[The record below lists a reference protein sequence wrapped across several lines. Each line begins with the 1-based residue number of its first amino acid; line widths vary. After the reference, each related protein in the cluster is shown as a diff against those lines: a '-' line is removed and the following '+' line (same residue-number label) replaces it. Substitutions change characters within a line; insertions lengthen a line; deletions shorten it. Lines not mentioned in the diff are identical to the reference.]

1 MAEPT
6 DNTGTW
12 IERLLE
18 VVERER
24 YDRLSGM
31 TLEEEHALVLRLLGD
46 RERASIAALR
56 TKVRELANGTINLHT
71 LVRALANHGDR
82 PPKVALEAVAKA
94 WDSVL
99 KRAHAELE
107 ELDAS

>member
-18 VVERER
+18 VVGPER

-31 TLEEEHALVLRLLGD
+31 TPEEKNALVLRLLG
-46 RERASIAALR
+46 ERASIAALR
-56 TKVRELANGTINLHT
+56 TKVRELANGTVNLHT

-82 PPKVALEAVAKA
+82 PPTVALEAVAKA

-99 KRAHAELE
+99 KRAHSELE